1 MPVRKVN
8 ELRHS
13 SSSGLLLF
21 RIAKLCFIVTFGHV
35 ALHGLLR
42 GEEREHV
49 EREADDHE
57 PEGHGGEER
66 LQVAVGRDE
75 RGDEDAEARA
85 DDHRADG
92 SSARELGAL
101 ARVAGHRAGERAVGD
116 VDEAVG
122 QAEGRVRQVGVEQ
135 HAALA
140 DLRDRERRDAEQQQR
155 QRAEEDERPELAEPL
170 AVRAVD
176 DAAGEHV
183 GERVE
188 DPHDEQQRAG
198 RGSRDARDVGVVD
211 EQEHGGRRE
220 GQVVRRVAGAVADDA
235 QLGELLLG
243 ADVRRCG
250 GGAV

>member
-1 MPVRKVN
+1 MKSDCRS
-8 ELRHS
+8 R
-13 SSSGLLLF
+13 
-21 RIAKLCFIVTFGHV
+21 
-35 ALHGLLR
+35 
-42 GEEREHV
+42 
-49 EREADDHE
+49 
-57 PEGHGGEER
+57 
-66 LQVAVGRDE
+66 VGRDE

-92 SSARELGAL
+92 PGARELGAL

-122 QAEGRVRQVGVEQ
+122 QAECRVGEVGVEQ
-135 HAALA
+135 HAGLA

-155 QRAEEDERPELAEPL
+155 ERAEEDERPELAEPL
-170 AVRAVD
+170 AVGAVD
-176 DAAGEHV
+176 DATGEDV
-183 GERVE
+183 GECVE
-188 DPHDEQQRAG
+188 DADDEQQRAG
-198 RGSRDARDVGVVD
+198 RGRRDARDVRVVD
-211 EQEHGGRRE
+211 EQEHRGRGE